1 MNEGLNAEY
10 RQNPGPTE
18 KVLQNKRSGNPYRL
32 STIKYN
38 TINTGT
44 SEIFSEPI
52 VASKCGRLARIEKQ
66 AMLLKLDLLYAS
78 C

>member
-44 SEIFSEPI
+44 SEISSEPI
-52 VASKCGRLARIEKQ
+52 VVSKCGPLARIEKQ
-66 AMLLKLDLLYAS
+66 AMF
-78 C
+78 